1 MTAPGGRAG
10 HYLVQSSSSSCV
22 QRAGRR
28 ACCFLRSAAGK
39 GRGRVSSQHSRAG
52 PSWVVDKE
60 RAAQSKLQMRVWH
73 TSTPATVSP
82 SPSPTREG
90 LRGEDSP
97 FARLDPTTACPVC
110 RDPSVAPGETTVTVP
125 FTTPHQSDS
134 DRETLEQQV
143 RALQERLAF
152 YEGFDRL
159 IQDNVAQSRELFRLA
174 AQEREAAATV
184 VDRAR
189 YDASR
194 REAHLRGELE
204 LIACDLR
211 QLSQIVETLADRV
224 ARALSGQPSQNG
236 WQDSPLADA
245 PTEQPV
251 SVVVHGVPSAR
262 EALSLQR
269 FIGSLPQVA
278 DVSAREFVGG
288 VLRLD

>member
-1 MTAPGGRAG
+1 
-10 HYLVQSSSSSCV
+10 V
-22 QRAGRR
+22 
-28 ACCFLRSAAGK
+28 
-39 GRGRVSSQHSRAG
+39 
-52 PSWVVDKE
+52 
-60 RAAQSKLQMRVWH
+60 
-73 TSTPATVSP
+73 
-82 SPSPTREG
+82 
-90 LRGEDSP
+90 
-97 FARLDPTTACPVC
+97 PVP
-110 RDPSVAPGETTVTVP
+110 D
-125 FTTPHQSDS
+125 TTPRQSDS

-204 LIACDLR
+204 LIASDLR

-224 ARALSGQPSQNG
+224 ARALGEQPSQNG
-236 WQDSPLADA
+236 WEDSALAEA

-251 SVVVHGVPSAR
+251 SVVVYGVPSAR

-269 FIGSLPQVA
+269 FVASLPQVA

-288 VLRLD
+288 VLRLDAQVRDRLQVAQFQTWGESRGIEALTERPDVLELVLREPGRSPTGA

>member
-1 MTAPGGRAG
+1 
-10 HYLVQSSSSSCV
+10 
-22 QRAGRR
+22 
-28 ACCFLRSAAGK
+28 
-39 GRGRVSSQHSRAG
+39 
-52 PSWVVDKE
+52 
-60 RAAQSKLQMRVWH
+60 
-73 TSTPATVSP
+73 
-82 SPSPTREG
+82 
-90 LRGEDSP
+90 
-97 FARLDPTTACPVC
+97 
-110 RDPSVAPGETTVTVP
+110 VTVP

-174 AQEREAAATV
+174 AQEREAASTA
-184 VDRAR
+184 VDRVR
-189 YDASR
+189 HDASR
-194 REAHLRGELE
+194 REVHLRGELE
-204 LIACDLR
+204 LIASDLR

-251 SVVVHGVPSAR
+251 SVVVYGVPSAR

-269 FIGSLPQVA
+269 FVASLPQVA

-288 VLRLD
+288 VLHLDARVWDRLQVVQFQTWGNAWGIEALTERPDVLELVLREPVRSPVGA